1 MLRSVGGHVGK
12 GQNKKERGNTLCRRF
27 HGQVILTL
35 VLKNYHQVEKRFIQ
49 IERDVKALGQNNE

>member
-1 MLRSVGGHVGK
+1 MRE

-27 HGQVILTL
+27 QGQVILTL
-35 VLKNYHQVEKRFIQ
+35 VLKNYHQVEKWFIQ